1 MRVLELKVIKKLY
14 KNKKLI
20 MKINMKKQID
30 EDENQEMERVII
42 KKETMEQV
50 AAEKVAA
57 EKVAVEEEFKKI

>member
-42 KKETMEQV
+42 KKETME
-50 AAEKVAA
+50 
-57 EKVAVEEEFKKI
+57 

>member
-50 AAEKVAA
+50 AAEKVA
-57 EKVAVEEEFKKI
+57 VEEEFKKI